1 MIADTIKALREQ
13 SGLSQ
18 SQLAR
23 RLNITRSSVCAWEQG
38 LSCPTAQYIIELAS
52 LFRVS
57 ADYILGLSTEQT
69 INLSGLTEEEK
80 QIIQNLVQYFD
91 RKKPTVH

>member
-1 MIADTIKALREQ
+1 MIANTIKALREQ

-18 SQLAR
+18 THLAR

-38 LSCPTAQYIIELAS
+38 LSCPTAQYLIELAG

-57 ADYILGLSTEQT
+57 TDYILGLSTEQT
-69 INLSGLTEEEK
+69 LDLSGLNEEEK
-80 QIIQNLVQYFD
+80 RIVQNLVQYFD
-91 RKKPTVH
+91 RKRGV

>member
-1 MIADTIKALREQ
+1 MIADTIKERSEQ

-18 SQLAR
+18 TQLAK

-38 LSCPTAQYIIELAS
+38 LSCPTAQYLIELAT

-57 ADYILGLSTEQT
+57 TDYILGLSTEQT
-69 INLSGLTEEEK
+69 INLKGLSAEEK
-80 QIIQNLVQYFD
+80 SIIQNLIQYFEKNK
-91 RKKPTVH
+91 R